1 VFLIGRDPVLVDVST
16 VHAVQMTFVQI
27 VGVALVRDRLVA
39 AARFM
44 LVLVLAVLFATHL
57 VPPDLRLE
65 DCANPKLLGPTHK
78 GCAAAVRT
86 PGLDDGSTS
95 DHATA
100 ATKGAPTLSTN
111 CLSPLRFSPS
121 ERGAFFDP

>member
-39 AARFM
+39 AARLM

-78 GCAAAVRT
+78 GCASAVRT
-86 PGLDDGSTS
+86 PDLDDGSTS
-95 DHATA
+95 
-100 ATKGAPTLSTN
+100 GALTLSTN